1 MAGPGN
7 SNSQDELDQAKKK
20 IEVLDNEI
28 IHMNNM
34 HEDKISSLQD

>member
-7 SNSQDELDQAKKK
+7 STSQEELERAKKK

-34 HEDKISSLQD
+34 HEDKIKSL